1 MDRFKLHSTLMDTK
15 KVNERTKQK
24 IIKRGQQL
32 EKLQKKLKE
41 RAENLAQL
49 RRDDIIMRQ
58 DLSTYQAKVEEKF
71 DVSGMCENVMVTIAT
86 R

>member
-1 MDRFKLHSTLMDTK
+1 METK
-15 KVNERTKQK
+15 KTNQRTRQK

-32 EKLQKKLKE
+32 EKLEKELKD
-41 RAENLAQL
+41 RADNLAQL

-58 DLSTYQAKVEEKF
+58 DLSTYQAMVEEKF